1 MEVFVCGRDLVDMGD
16 VCCRWFAG
24 GGGGGRRGTWTV
36 LVVDVGG
43 IGKSGSESESGLLSM
58 FSSMVELKSMLVLS
72 GKFPWS
78 SGSYAMVGSSG
89 FALRMMRPCLR
100 LVQRN

>member
-1 MEVFVCGRDLVDMGD
+1 MVGAGDGSRGKTVVDMGVFVSGRDLVDMGD
-16 VCCRWFAG
+16 VLCCRWFDG
-24 GGGGGRRGTWTV
+24 GGGGGRRGTCTV

-72 GKFPWS
+72 GKFP
-78 SGSYAMVGSSG
+78 
-89 FALRMMRPCLR
+89 
-100 LVQRN
+100 